1 MKKNIF
7 TFIFLFGILLAGKV
21 SVAQDF
27 TALYSYTYKSNQ
39 NGQSNH
45 PNMNGRMLYFRLI
58 SNGDRSVYYHTT
70 GDTSKYNRTGVNHS
84 NVVYTFLKDKKI
96 LKVDKFLLKNSA
108 RSYNFLNFQKL
119 NIKDKNIMFGGHKAI
134 LVSGI
139 VNDDEVNIYFIPDIP
154 TPFGPSVYS
163 GLPGLIAKVETP
175 KAIIQLISFEQMEI
189 ENYPYIDT
197 TQLTIVDEQTY
208 NERKKKA
215 IFKKIKE
222 RKSKLNKD

>member
-45 PNMNGRMLYFRLI
+45 PNMNGIMLYYRLLTK
-58 SNGDRSVYYHTT
+58 GEQSVYYITMT
-70 GDTSKYNRTGVNHS
+70 DTSKYNREGANHS
-84 NVVYTFLKDKKI
+84 DVVYTFLKEKKI
-96 LKVDKFLLKNSA
+96 LKVDKSLIKNSA

-119 NIKDKNIMFGGHKAI
+119 NIKNKNIIFGGHKAI
-134 LVSGI
+134 LVFGI
-139 VNDDEVNIYFIPDIP
+139 VNEEEVNIYFIPDIP
-154 TPFGPSVYS
+154 TPLGPSVYS
-163 GLPGLIAKVETP
+163 GLPGLVVKVETP
-175 KAIIQLISFEQMEI
+175 KAIIQLISFERMKT

-197 TQLTIVDEQTY
+197 TQLTLMDEKTY
-208 NERKKKA
+208 KDKKMKKV
-215 IFKKIKE
+215 FKIINE